1 VGTCR
6 CRLGRPP
13 FVGVAPARRWPLS
26 SALRWW
32 SPEVVVARGGFS
44 ADETVGA
51 TRGQTSSSL
60 ALIAS
65 PCPSYGDVGEGLPIA
80 AFALRSSLLLFSRP
94 RRRSLSLL
102 LQWSL
107 ASHLEFVVPQAL

>member
-1 VGTCR
+1 VQAGAATICWRSASAQVAAVVG
-6 CRLGRPP
+6 
-13 FVGVAPARRWPLS
+13 A
-26 SALRWW
+26 
-32 SPEVVVARGGFS
+32 EVVVARGGFS